1 MKGITG
7 DGLNESSGTISQV
20 HVLEDGGYDG

>member
-7 DGLNESSGTISQV
+7 DGLNESNGTIGQV
-20 HVLEDGGYDG
+20 HVLEDGGYVG